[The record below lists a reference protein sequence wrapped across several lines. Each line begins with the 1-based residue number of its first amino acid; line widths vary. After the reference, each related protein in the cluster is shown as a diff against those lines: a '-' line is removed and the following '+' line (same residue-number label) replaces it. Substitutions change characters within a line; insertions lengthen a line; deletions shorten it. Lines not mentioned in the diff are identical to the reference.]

1 MDGSETNGGSAAFP
15 LNGPL
20 FRSHA
25 QKDFAM
31 KTVIVIQARLGS
43 SRLPCKTLLN
53 LRGLP
58 VIDWVVERC
67 GLSKL
72 ADDLVV
78 ALPDTRRDEVLA
90 RHLQARG
97 VNIFRGSEQDV
108 LSRMHGAAAAHGA
121 DVVVRVCADNPL
133 IWGGEID
140 NLIRFYLRENA
151 AGNCD
156 YAYNHIPRNNL
167 YPDGLGAE
175 IISFGLFTRA
185 LHEASLPAHR
195 EHCLSYIVDNPDL
208 FKIRTF
214 DPLDPALHHPE
225 LKLDMDTPDDFINL
239 SLLDIR
245 PDITPREI
253 VALFSQTLPS

>member
-1 MDGSETNGGSAAFP
+1 
-15 LNGPL
+15 
-20 FRSHA
+20 
-25 QKDFAM
+25 M

-67 GLSKL
+67 GRSEL

-121 DVVVRVCADNPL
+121 DLVVRVCADNPL

-175 IISFGLFTRA
+175 IVSFGL
-185 LHEASLPAHR
+185 
-195 EHCLSYIVDNPDL
+195 
-208 FKIRTF
+208 
-214 DPLDPALHHPE
+214 
-225 LKLDMDTPDDFINL
+225 L
-239 SLLDIR
+239 SLIH
-245 PDITPREI
+245 I
-253 VALFSQTLPS
+253 

>member
-1 MDGSETNGGSAAFP
+1 
-15 LNGPL
+15 
-20 FRSHA
+20 
-25 QKDFAM
+25 M

-53 LRGLP
+53 LHGLP
-58 VIDWVVERC
+58 VIDWVVGRC
-67 GLSKL
+67 ARSEL

-90 RHLQARG
+90 RHLRAQG

-121 DVVVRVCADNPL
+121 DLVVRVCADNPL

-140 NLIRFYLRENA
+140 NLIRFYQREHA

-175 IISFGLFTRA
+175 IVSFEL
-185 LHEASLPAHR
+185 LEAAR
-195 EHCLSYIVDNPDL
+195 WLSYLKPDGQIVTSTQQ
-208 FKIRTF
+208 I
-214 DPLDPALHHPE
+214 DPMPVITGAAQYPENLVEKMKAAGAKVDALD
-225 LKLDMDTPDDFINL
+225 L
-239 SLLDIR
+239 SLIH
-245 PDITPREI
+245 I
-253 VALFSQTLPS
+253 

>member
-1 MDGSETNGGSAAFP
+1 
-15 LNGPL
+15 
-20 FRSHA
+20 
-25 QKDFAM
+25 M

-53 LRGLP
+53 LHGLP
-58 VIDWVVERC
+58 VIDWVVGRC
-67 GLSKL
+67 ARSEL

-78 ALPDTRRDEVLA
+78 ADTRRDEVLA
-90 RHLQARG
+90 RHLRAQG
-97 VNIFRGSEQDV
+97 VNTFRGSEQDV

-121 DVVVRVCADNPL
+121 DLVVRVCADNPL

-140 NLIRFYLRENA
+140 NLIRFYQREHT

-175 IISFGLFTRA
+175 IVSFELFTKA
-185 LHEASLPAHR
+185 MNEATLPAHR
-195 EHCLSYIVDNPDL
+195 EHCLSYIVDNPEL
-208 FKIRTF
+208 FAIRTF

-225 LKLDMDTPDDFINL
+225 MKLDMDTADAFINL
-239 SLLDIR
+239 ALRDIR

-253 VALFSQTLPS
+253 VELFR

>member
-1 MDGSETNGGSAAFP
+1 
-15 LNGPL
+15 
-20 FRSHA
+20 
-25 QKDFAM
+25 M

-53 LRGLP
+53 LHGLP
-58 VIDWVVERC
+58 VIDWVVGRC
-67 GLSKL
+67 ARSEL

-90 RHLQARG
+90 RHLRAQG
-97 VNIFRGSEQDV
+97 VNTFRGSEQDV

-121 DVVVRVCADNPL
+121 DLVVRVCADNPL

-140 NLIRFYLRENA
+140 NLIRFYQREHT

-175 IISFGLFTRA
+175 ILSVSQYAFERIVEIR
-185 LHEASLPAHR
+185 LHELVFGNISPQDIVLHRKTVERQGGERRLGDLHPRFGWGDAESEFQVVHYLCSIRLSPVISGDFSIPISSTMVGAISPRRPPERSAGRYSL
-195 EHCLSYIVDNPDL
+195 SS
-208 FKIRTF
+208 T
-214 DPLDPALHHPE
+214 
-225 LKLDMDTPDDFINL
+225 
-239 SLLDIR
+239 
-245 PDITPREI
+245 
-253 VALFSQTLPS
+253 